1 MGGRI
6 GGKSRSKA
14 KLAAVKRNLKKAQ
27 AARHK
32 KAKRTCCSVGFGAGS
47 GGAVGSYPEDCPL
60 EQDSIGV
67 IDPIDRSPNVSPP

>member
-1 MGGRI
+1 MDTRIAGQMGGRI

-32 KAKRTCCSVGFGAGS
+32 KPKRA
-47 GGAVGSYPEDCPL
+47 
-60 EQDSIGV
+60 
-67 IDPIDRSPNVSPP
+67 

>member
-1 MGGRI
+1 MPLDWATETSIVGIYAALPQKAFPSYRSTMDTRIAGRMGGRI

-32 KAKRTCCSVGFGAGS
+32 KAKRT
-47 GGAVGSYPEDCPL
+47 
-60 EQDSIGV
+60 
-67 IDPIDRSPNVSPP
+67 